1 MFDGFGIGIGELI
14 VIFFVI
20 IVNIGLPVAILYFL
34 VKIYLKVKKIEEREK
49 DK

>member
-1 MFDGFGIGIGELI
+1 MVPFGIGIGELI
-14 VIFFVI
+14 VIFFVVI
-20 IVNIGLPVAILYFL
+20 FTIGVPVAILYLL